1 MAKAAKPGSGG
12 GGEGS
17 PRADPRKPRPGLPNE
32 ESVVSE
38 KTFTSPKGKR
48 YRIIK
53 TTEKDAYDKPD
64 DTEKKR
70 DSD

>member
-1 MAKAAKPGSGG
+1 LAAL
-12 GGEGS
+12 EGTKRG
-17 PRADPRKPRPGLPNE
+17 PRSESRKRRPGLPNA

-38 KTFTSPKGKR
+38 KTFTSSKGKR

-53 TTEKDAYDKPD
+53 TTEKDPYDKPD

-70 DSD
+70 GSE